1 MEKKTEKVS
10 RRDFLK
16 WGAAGAV
23 STAAIGILGYD
34 KAAEAAAP
42 VSVTMNYADTIEWNA
57 QYDVVVIGFGGAGA
71 VAAAVAADNG
81 AKVLLTE
88 KAEEGLEGG
97 NTHYAV
103 GFMMAAWDADLY
115 YANIL
120 KGYRGAFTASCPDAV
135 LKATAKGFTE
145 NWDFIKSI
153 GGSPS
158 GTLNKNADG
167 RVMGMMAATDA
178 SGKDLGGKPFWNLVR
193 NNVLSKKDVA
203 IWYSSPAKH
212 LIQDPITKTVLGV
225 QIEKEGKVINVRAN
239 NGVIMTLGGFE
250 FNEEIQQNY
259 LGRAKIYPLGSKH
272 NTGDGIAMV
281 QEVGAKLWHM
291 GNLSGPDYC
300 IYDPELDMAYYV
312 NYAAPNGDKRDQ
324 RANPL
329 SGNSMILVGSDG
341 TRFGSESEVAS
352 HGRTDI
358 GGSEILRNPPHPFY
372 AIFDQK
378 TRMSGKFV
386 NTFQYDDN
394 RDILNWKTVTID
406 DSIEGLAKKMGM
418 DGLADE
424 VAKYNE
430 YAKNGNDPKF
440 GRDPKQMWP
449 IENGPYYCM
458 ELVQGVYN
466 TQGGAE
472 RNENCEILD
481 SNGDVI
487 PHLYSA
493 GEFGAI
499 WPDYYGGG
507 MNIGE
512 CASSGRVAG
521 KNAAAK
527 KEAVKNFTLK
537 TVASNIDN
545 DAYNGGSGD
554 AYEAG
559 PNQYIGSAN
568 GMGKI
573 VVRVTMDGQKIAKI
587 EVLKSDG
594 ENPNIGTVAVDKLP
608 QKIVDAQSTKID
620 GISGATVT
628 SNAIKAAVA
637 DALAKVPK

>member
-1 MEKKTEKVS
+1 MEGKKERVS

-23 STAAIGILGYD
+23 STAAIGVLGYD
-34 KAAEAAAP
+34 KVAEAAP
-42 VSVTMNYADTIEWNA
+42 VSVTMNYADTIEWHA

-103 GFMMAAWDADLY
+103 GYMVAAWDSDLY
-115 YANIL
+115 YANVL
-120 KGYRGAFTASCPDAV
+120 KGYRGAFTASCPDVV
-135 LKATAKGFTE
+135 LKSVAKGFTG
-145 NWDFIKSI
+145 NWDFMKSI
-153 GGSPS
+153 GAVVKTTNNATTGSQS
-158 GTLNKNADG
+158 GSMGAAD
-167 RVMGMMAATDA
+167 VN
-178 SGKDLGGKPFWNLVR
+178 GKDLGGKAFWNLVR

-212 LIQDPITKTVLGV
+212 LIQDPFTKTIVGV
-225 QIEKEGKVINVRAN
+225 QIEKEGKLVNVRAN
-239 NGVIMTLGGFE
+239 NGVVMTLGGFE

-300 IYDPELDMAYYV
+300 IYDPNLDMAYYV
-312 NYAAPNGDKRDQ
+312 NYKAANGDSRDQ

-329 SGNSMILVGSDG
+329 SGYSMIIVGSDG
-341 TRFGSESEVAS
+341 TRFGSESERAS

-372 AIFDQK
+372 AVFDEK
-378 TRMSGKFV
+378 TRLTGKFV
-386 NTFQYDDN
+386 NTFQNEDN
-394 RDILNWKTVTID
+394 SDILNWKTVTID
-406 DSIEGLAKKMGM
+406 ATIEGLAKKMGM
-418 DGLADE
+418 DGLVAE
-424 VAKYNE
+424 VAQYNE
-430 YAKNGNDPKF
+430 YAKNGVDPKY
-440 GRDPKQMWP
+440 GRDPKQMLP
-449 IENGPYYCM
+449 IEQGPFYCM
-458 ELVQGVYN
+458 ELVQAVYN

-472 RNENCEILD
+472 RNENCQIID
-481 SNGDVI
+481 ADGNPI

-493 GEFGAI
+493 GEFGAV

-512 CASSGRVAG
+512 CNSSGRIAG

-527 KEAVKNFTLK
+527 KDSVKDFTLK

-545 DAYNGGSGD
+545 DAYNGGGGD
-554 AYEAG
+554 TYETG

-594 ENPNIGTVAVDKLP
+594 ETPNIGSVAVDKLP
-608 QKIVDAQSTKID
+608 QKIVDAQSSKID
-620 GISGATVT
+620 GISGATIT